1 MKYSKLV
8 SFLATGFYLGKS
20 PKAPGTFGT
29 LGGIPV
35 WYILSRLTP
44 MASIA
49 LTLAIVALAILIADI
64 YEKEHGDHD
73 RQEIVID
80 EIAGFLVTMALI
92 PFDWRWMILGFVL
105 FRILDILKP
114 FPISYLDQKVKG
126 GLGVVVDD
134 VAAGMIAN
142 IILQILFSFG
152 IL

>member
-1 MKYSKLV
+1 
-8 SFLATGFYLGKS
+8 
-20 PKAPGTFGT
+20 
-29 LGGIPV
+29 
-35 WYILSRLTP
+35 